1 MRKKRSHLLQYAAAA
16 TVVLLTLGIGLIY
29 ELGFWGELVYGF
41 LLWVAL
47 SLGVVVLLW
56 KAFIAYVKMNPTFY
70 WLAVFIMVIT
80 GLALVATVI
89 GADIGVIELVI
100 AGGMVVASLKK

>member
-1 MRKKRSHLLQYAAAA
+1 MGKNRTLQYAAA
-16 TVVLLTLGIGLIY
+16 VVVVFLALGIGLVY

-56 KAFIAYVKMNPTFY
+56 KAFIAYVRMNPTFY
-70 WLAVFIMVIT
+70 WLAVFLMVVT
-80 GLALVATVI
+80 GLALIATLV
-89 GADIGVIELVI
+89 GADVGVIELVI